1 MVTLAAD
8 RLRAFA
14 SGARPDIIDA
24 LSAGGPV
31 LEQYAITTPSR
42 ICHFLAQIAHESDG
56 FRTTQEYASGA
67 AYEGRRDLGNT
78 KAGDGKRYRGRG
90 LIQLTGRANYRVYGK
105 RLGLELEGYPELA
118 AQPPASLLIACE
130 YWKAKGLN
138 ALADKDDI
146 AAITRRING
155 GTNGLAGRRAWLAKA
170 RRLFA
175 DMPVERPQSTDEIRA
190 LQSDLAALGYELP
203 VDGVDGPATG
213 EAVRD
218 LQKRAGIR
226 VDGIPGPATRAA
238 IRQRLER
245 RGADGKAPAD
255 KTLIDALRTP
265 EGLATG
271 GGILTT
277 ILSAA
282 SSPGPLQWAIAA
294 GVVAALAI
302 GIGFFVH
309 RLRRVE
315 A

>member
-1 MVTLAAD
+1 MASTDD
-8 RLRAFA
+8 RAVASTHERA
-14 SGARPDIIDA
+14 
-24 LSAGGPV
+24 V
-31 LEQYAITTPSR
+31 
-42 ICHFLAQIAHESDG
+42 
-56 FRTTQEYASGA
+56 
-67 AYEGRRDLGNT
+67 
-78 KAGDGKRYRGRG
+78 
-90 LIQLTGRANYRVYGK
+90 
-105 RLGLELEGYPELA
+105 
-118 AQPPASLLIACE
+118 QPPASKPTQASPTQASTPTIVWRPQE
-130 YWKAKGLN
+130 GPQKALVDCPLAEVFFGGARGGGKTDGVLGKW
-138 ALADKDDI
+138 ALKEKRYRDDI

-155 GTNGLAGRRAWLAKA
+155 GTNGLAGRKAWLAKA
-170 RRLFA
+170 CRLFG
-175 DMPVERPQSTDEIRA
+175 DIPVERPQSTDEIRA

-203 VDGVDGPATG
+203 VDGVDGPATVN
-213 EAVRD
+213 AVRD

-226 VDGIPGPATRAA
+226 VDGIAGPATRAA

-294 GVVAALAI
+294 VVVSALAI

-309 RLRRVE
+309 RLRRAE